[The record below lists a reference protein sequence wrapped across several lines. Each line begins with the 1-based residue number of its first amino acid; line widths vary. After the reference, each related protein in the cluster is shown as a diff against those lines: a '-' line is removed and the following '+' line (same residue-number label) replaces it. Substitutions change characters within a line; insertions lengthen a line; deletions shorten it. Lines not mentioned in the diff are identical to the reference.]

1 MNESKKRFRVALSF
15 AGEKRDFVAQVAASL
30 AERFGEAAVLYDMF
44 KGHKA
49 DFARTDLDVYLPNL
63 YRTESDLIVL
73 FLCEDYAKKRWC
85 KLEWR
90 FIRQLIATADEGRIM
105 FLSFDDI
112 GAVPEIGILDGDGYL
127 SIAKHSPNEIA
138 EFILIRLARNEGKA
152 DNFYTTDLGS
162 APWKRS
168 NSGAKQSPSTENTLE
183 DSLRTAS
190 QPAFHGLQRKAV
202 YEKLQG
208 PWLSN
213 GPCVAILQGFPGC
226 GKTQLASA
234 LASKDRI
241 VLDPISVELGSSDPS
256 LDLLLN
262 LAATLQDHGIGELNA
277 EIDKGESGDLYD
289 ALLKVLRRERILIIV
304 DEFQCVLDDANAQP
318 PPQWQKLIESLNN
331 SARAEGRLL
340 LISNRSISIERWS
353 EKCPIHEIKGFSN
366 DEAATFLAQVLEEK
380 GLASRV
386 PTERL
391 EELGRRLGGNPRAI
405 RTLVGS
411 LKSDTLE
418 DLLPAIPSLESIGDV
433 VLAKELLDKFER
445 DLIARTI
452 PNLGD
457 DVASFMRW
465 LAVNRRPITKAY
477 YAELAKIF
485 KDSKA
490 LRASLFD
497 RFFLELTQLGDQMHP
512 LAREVCVTRLR
523 LANPEWRKAH
533 SLAAD
538 YHLQAFRSSQA
549 SPVRHVAASFSELR
563 HHLVESG
570 RTGELYNASVRMTK
584 FVLSRIPKPKHS
596 KIPHTIE
603 SLEEHIAL
611 ISALPEG
618 EREPGLEYHL
628 ALCLKQRNTGND
640 YKNALSHVRMAA
652 RADSYY
658 AVWLLLIEIEYEING
673 VVAMRAAMN
682 KALRYLGNGS
692 NVSAIY
698 RACANLLDKDGRP
711 EEAINLLE
719 SAASTPG
726 LGGVAS
732 LVSLCSRLLQRD
744 GDNERAIRLLKSVA
758 NKPNLQ
764 EAGLVYSHWAST
776 LLQQNQ
782 IDEAIELLDRAIH
795 TPGMTKLHSL
805 YVLKAECLVKLGSDT
820 QAINALFEGIED
832 TRVFDAGPIYCK
844 CAEVLVANSRVED
857 AVRTMERGIESKAI
871 KDPLPLYHSLA
882 GILEKTGQPG
892 EGVRLLKGAIAN
904 RWLRRE
910 PSLYLVCSKLLF
922 HQRKLDQAIT
932 ILDQGLGEP
941 RLAERNLLIQMK
953 ADFTARMGRTEE
965 AINILRSA
973 VTSGA
978 NPHHLEFLYCD
989 CAELMA
995 KSGKL
1000 FDAIEL
1006 LQTGAC
1012 SPAIGNKSILYQLCA
1027 KLLVKDGQSSKAIEL
1042 LKKALTSP
1050 GITGTVI
1057 LYQAC
1062 AKILVKEKRR
1072 GEAVE
1077 LLMGG
1082 IHGPKIGN
1090 LGSLYQA
1097 CAEILITE
1105 GQREQAITLLKEGMI
1120 EYPKDQGV
1128 KDLLKK
1134 IGGG

>member
-1 MNESKKRFRVALSF
+1 VKVTKKRFRIAFSF
-15 AGEKRDFVAQVAASL
+15 AGEKREFVAQIAANL
-30 AERFGEAAVLYDMF
+30 ARHFGEEAILYDKYHEPEF
-44 KGHKA
+44 GR
-49 DFARTDLDVYLPNL
+49 ARLGRYLPKL
-63 YRTESDLIVL
+63 YHEETDLIVVII
-73 FLCEDYAKKRWC
+73 CRDYALKEWPGLEWDAIFDLLKKRKEDEVMLC
-85 KLEWR
+85 R
-90 FIRQLIATADEGRIM
+90 FDHATVEG
-105 FLSFDDI
+105 LFDAGYVELDQKTP
-112 GAVPEIGILDGDGYL
+112 AQAASAILQ
-127 SIAKHSPNEIA
+127 
-138 EFILIRLARNEGKA
+138 RLAGNEGN
-152 DNFYTTDLGS
+152 DREFYITGRGS
-162 APWKRS
+162 TLWKRS
-168 NSGAKQSPSTENTLE
+168 NSGTKQLPSTENSIQ
-183 DSLRTAS
+183 DSRRS
-190 QPAFHGLQRKAV
+190 VNQPAFHGLQRKAL

-208 PWLSN
+208 PWLCN

-256 LDLLLN
+256 LDLLLD

-340 LISNRSISIERWS
+340 LISNRSISIARWS
-353 EKCPIHEIKGFSN
+353 EKCPIHEIKGFSIH
-366 DEAATFLAQVLEEK
+366 EAATFLAQLLEEK

-411 LKSDTLE
+411 LKSDALE
-418 DLLPAIPSLESIGDV
+418 DLLPSIPSLESIGDV

-465 LAVNRRPITKAY
+465 LAVNRRPITKGY
-477 YAELAKIF
+477 YAELTKIF

-490 LRASLFD
+490 LRANLFD
-497 RFFLELTQLGDQMHP
+497 RFFLELTQSGDQMHP

-523 LANPEWRKAH
+523 LANPEWTKAH

-640 YKNALSHVRMAA
+640 YKNALSHVRKAA

-658 AVWLLLIEIEYEING
+658 AVWLLLIELEYEING
-673 VVAMRAAMN
+673 VAAMRAAMN
-682 KALRYLGNGS
+682 KALRFLGNGS
-692 NVSAIY
+692 NVSAVY
-698 RACANLLDKDGRP
+698 RACANLLDKAGRP

-726 LGGVAS
+726 LAGVAS
-732 LVSLCSRLLQRD
+732 LVSLCSSLLQRD
-744 GDNERAIRLLKSVA
+744 GDNERAIRLLKTIA
-758 NKPNLQ
+758 NKTDVQ
-764 EAGLVYSHWAST
+764 EIGLVYRHWASVLMEQN
-776 LLQQNQ
+776 LL
-782 IDEAIELLDRAIH
+782 DDAVELLDRAIH

-805 YVLKAECLVKLGSDT
+805 YVLKAEGLAKSGSDIK
-820 QAINALFEGIED
+820 AINALFEGIED

-844 CAEVLVANSRVED
+844 CAELLVANSRIED
-857 AVRTMERGIESKAI
+857 AIQTMERGIESKAI
-871 KDPLPLYHSLA
+871 KDPLPLYHALA
-882 GILEKTGQPG
+882 GILEKTGQPD

-922 HQRKLDQAIT
+922 HQKKLDQAIT
-932 ILDQGLGEP
+932 ILDQGLDMP
-941 RLAERNLLIQMK
+941 KLAERNLLIQMK

-965 AINILRSA
+965 AINILKAA
-973 VTSGA
+973 VTSDR

-995 KSGKL
+995 KTGKL
-1000 FDAIEL
+1000 TDAIEFL
-1006 LQTGAC
+1006 RTGAG
-1012 SPAIGNKSILYQLCA
+1012 SPAIGNKSILYRLCA
-1027 KLLVKDGQSSKAIEL
+1027 KLLVKEGQPSEAIEL
-1042 LKKALTSP
+1042 LKNALTSP

-1057 LYQAC
+1057 LYQAS
-1062 AKILVKEKRR
+1062 AKILVKEGRL

-1082 IHGPKIGN
+1082 IRGSKVGN
-1090 LGSLYQA
+1090 MGSLYQA
-1097 CAEILITE
+1097 CAEILITK
-1105 GQREQAITLLKEGMI
+1105 GQRAQAIALLKEGMI

-1128 KDLLKK
+1128 KDLHKK
-1134 IGGG
+1134 VVGGFCRPT

>member
-1 MNESKKRFRVALSF
+1 VKESKKRFRVALSF
-15 AGEKRDFVAQVAASL
+15 AGEKRDFVAQVASSL

-90 FIRQLIATADEGRIM
+90 FIRQLITTADEGRIM
-105 FLSFDDI
+105 FLSFDNI
-112 GAVPEIGILDGDGYL
+112 GAVPEIGILDGDGYI
-127 SIAKHSPNEIA
+127 SIAKYSPNEIA

-152 DNFYTTDLGS
+152 DNFYTTGLGS

-168 NSGAKQSPSTENTLE
+168 NSVTKQSPCTENTLE
-183 DSLRTAS
+183 DSLRSAS
-190 QPAFHGLQRKAV
+190 QTTFHGLQRRAV
-202 YEKLQG
+202 YEKLHG
-208 PWLSN
+208 PWLLN

-256 LDLLLN
+256 LDLLLD

-277 EIDKGESGDLYD
+277 EIDKGESGDLYE
-289 ALLKVLRRERILIIV
+289 ALLKVLRRERILIKV
-304 DEFQCVLDDANAQP
+304 DEFQCVLDDANALP
-318 PPQWQKLIESLNN
+318 PPNWQKLIESLNN

-340 LISNRSISIERWS
+340 LISNHNIGLERWS

-366 DEAATFLAQVLEEK
+366 DEAATFLAQALEQN
-380 GLASRV
+380 GLVSRV
-386 PTERL
+386 PPERL

-411 LKSDTLE
+411 LKSDALE

-433 VLAKELLDKFER
+433 VLAKELLYKFER

-457 DVASFMRW
+457 EVASFMRW
-465 LAVNRRPITKAY
+465 LAVNRRPITKTY
-477 YAELAKIF
+477 YAELAKVF
-485 KDSKA
+485 KDWKA

-497 RFFLELTQLGDQMHP
+497 RFFLEFTQSADQMHP

-549 SPVRHVAASFSELR
+549 SPVRQVAASFSELR

-640 YKNALSHVRMAA
+640 YKNALSHVRKAA

-658 AVWLLLIEIEYEING
+658 AVWLLLIELEYEING
-673 VVAMRAAMN
+673 VAAMRAAMN
-682 KALRYLGNGS
+682 KALQYLGNGS
-692 NVSAIY
+692 NVSAVY

-726 LGGVAS
+726 LAGVAS
-732 LVSLCSRLLQRD
+732 LVALCSRLLQRD
-744 GDNERAIRLLKSVA
+744 GDNQRAIRLLKSVA

-805 YVLKAECLVKLGSDT
+805 YVLKAECLVKLGADT

-832 TRVFDAGPIYCK
+832 TQVFDAGPIYCK
-844 CAEVLVANSRVED
+844 CAELLVANSRIED
-857 AVRTMERGIESKAI
+857 AIQTMERGIESKAI

-882 GILEKTGQPG
+882 GILEKTGQPD

-932 ILDQGLGEP
+932 ILDQGLGQP
-941 RLAERNLLIQMK
+941 KLAERNLLIQMK

-965 AINILRSA
+965 ATNILRSA
-973 VTSGA
+973 VTREP
-978 NPHHLEFLYCD
+978 NPHHLEFLYRD

-1000 FDAIEL
+1000 HEAIEL
-1006 LQTGAC
+1006 LRTGAC
-1012 SPAIGNKSILYQLCA
+1012 SPAIGNKCILYQLCA
-1027 KLLVKDGQSSKAIEL
+1027 KLLVKDGQSSEAIKL

-1062 AKILVKEKRR
+1062 AKILVKEGRL

-1090 LGSLYQA
+1090 MGSLYQA

-1105 GQREQAITLLKEGMI
+1105 GQRGQAIALLKDGMN
-1120 EYPKDQGV
+1120 EYPKDQGI
-1128 KDLLKK
+1128 KDLHKK
-1134 IGGG
+1134 IVGS

>member
-1 MNESKKRFRVALSF
+1 MALSF

-49 DFARTDLDVYLPNL
+49 DFARLDLDVYLPNL
-63 YRTESDLIVL
+63 YRKESELIVL
-73 FLCEDYAKKRWC
+73 FLCDDYAKKRWC
-85 KLEWR
+85 NLEWR
-90 FIRQLIATADEGRIM
+90 FIRQLIKTDDEGRIM
-105 FLSFDDI
+105 FLSFDNI
-112 GAVPEIGILDGDGYL
+112 GPASDIGILDGDGYL
-127 SIAKHSPNEIA
+127 PIADYSPNEIT
-138 EFILIRLARNEGKA
+138 EFILIRLARNEGKD
-152 DNFYTTDLGS
+152 DNFYTTGLGATS
-162 APWKRS
+162 WKRS
-168 NSGAKQSPSTENTLE
+168 DSGTRQLSSTENSLE
-183 DSLRTAS
+183 DSLRSAN
-190 QPAFHGLQRKAV
+190 QPTFHGLQRKAI

-208 PWLSN
+208 AWMCN
-213 GPCVAILQGFPGC
+213 GPSVAILQGFPGC

-234 LASKDRI
+234 LASRDRI

-262 LAATLQDHGIGELNA
+262 LAETLHDHGIGELNA
-277 EIDKGESGDLYD
+277 EIDKGEIGDLYD
-289 ALLKVLRRERILIIV
+289 ALLKVLRRQRILIMV

-318 PPQWQKLIESLNN
+318 PPQWQKLIDSLNN

-340 LISNRSISIERWS
+340 LISNRSIGIERWS

-366 DEAATFLAQVLEEK
+366 HEAATFLAQLLEEK

-411 LKSDTLE
+411 LKSDALE

-445 DLIARTI
+445 DLIARAI

-477 YAELAKIF
+477 YAELAKVF

-497 RFFLELTQLGDQMHP
+497 RFFLELTQTGDQMHP

-523 LANPEWRKAH
+523 LAHPEWRKAH

-640 YKNALSHVRMAA
+640 YKNALSHVRKAA

-658 AVWLLLIEIEYEING
+658 AVWLLLIELEYEING
-673 VVAMRAAMN
+673 VAAMRAAMN
-682 KALRYLGNGS
+682 KALQYLGNGS
-692 NVSAIY
+692 NVSAVY

-726 LGGVAS
+726 LAGVAS
-732 LVSLCSRLLQRD
+732 LVSFCSRLLQRD
-744 GDNERAIRLLKSVA
+744 GDNERAIRLLKTIA
-758 NKPNLQ
+758 NKTDVR
-764 EAGLVYSHWAST
+764 EIGLVYGHWASV
-776 LLQQNQ
+776 LMQQNLF
-782 IDEAIELLDRAIH
+782 DDAVELLDRAIQM
-795 TPGMTKLHSL
+795 PGMTKLHSL
-805 YVLKAECLVKLGSDT
+805 YVLKAECLIKLGSDT
-820 QAINALFEGIED
+820 KAINALFEGIED

-844 CAEVLVANSRVED
+844 CAELLVANSRIED
-857 AVRTMERGIESKAI
+857 AVQMMERGIESKAI

-882 GILEKTGQPG
+882 GILEKTGQPD

-910 PSLYLVCSKLLF
+910 PSLYLVCSNLLF
-922 HQRKLDQAIT
+922 HQRNLDQAIAV
-932 ILDQGLGEP
+932 LDQGLSEP
-941 RLAERNLLIQMK
+941 KLAERNLLIQKK
-953 ADFTARMGRTEE
+953 ADYTARMGRTEE
-965 AINILRSA
+965 AINILKAA
-973 VTSGA
+973 VTSDR
-978 NPHHLEFLYCD
+978 NPHHLEFLYRD

-995 KSGKL
+995 KTGEL
-1000 FDAIEL
+1000 PEAIEIL
-1006 LQTGAC
+1006 RTGAG

-1027 KLLVKDGQSSKAIEL
+1027 KLLVKDGQTSEAIKL
-1042 LKKALTSP
+1042 LKEALRSP

-1062 AKILVKEKRR
+1062 AKILVKEGKL

-1077 LLMGG
+1077 LLMEG

-1090 LGSLYQA
+1090 MGSLYQA
-1097 CAEILITE
+1097 CAEILITK
-1105 GQREQAITLLKEGMI
+1105 GQRAQAIALLKEGMNK
-1120 EYPKDQGV
+1120 YPKDQGV
-1128 KDLLKK
+1128 KDLHKK
-1134 IGGG
+1134 IAGG